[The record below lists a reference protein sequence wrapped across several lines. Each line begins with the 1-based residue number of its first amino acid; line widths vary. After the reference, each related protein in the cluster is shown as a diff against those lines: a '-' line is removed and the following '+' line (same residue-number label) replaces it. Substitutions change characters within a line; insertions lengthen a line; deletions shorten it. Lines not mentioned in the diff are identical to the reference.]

1 MTSFS
6 SPIEG
11 LAFHHVGVACRDLDA
26 EERLFVALGYARER
40 ADFYDPIQGVHG
52 RFIVGGGPRLELLR
66 NDAEPGVLSA
76 WLKKGVRFYHLAYEI
91 DHLER
96 GATALLAI
104 GAKALMKPVP
114 AVAFDGRPIC
124 FYMLPNMSLV
134 ELIGGK

>member
-26 EERLFVALGYARER
+26 EERVFVALGYARER
-40 ADFYDPIQGVHG
+40 PDFYDPIQGVHG

-66 NDAEPGVLSA
+66 NDAEPGVLSS

-91 DHLER
+91 DDLER
-96 GATALLAI
+96 GATALLAT
-104 GAKALMKPVP
+104 GAKALMRPVP
-114 AVAFDGRPIC
+114 AVAFDGRLIC
-124 FYMLPNMSLV
+124 FYMLPNLSLV